1 VDLHSTDESAASGE
15 SKITEISDAMNPR
28 SAAEVALG
36 VAGIWLMVSRVPE
49 LGLNL
54 ALWPVG
60 PDGVLHWV
68 GVIHFALVAVCGFG
82 LLHFRRRLAAWL
94 VPIAE
99 PDAPAPV
106 AGLQAAAFSVVGV
119 VLLGYGLAELLGR
132 LAVSLWSPGHIP
144 LDWLA
149 IATAQIAVG
158 LVLFLGARGL
168 AQIWTALQ
176 GQRGHHDPDL
186 R

>member
-1 VDLHSTDESAASGE
+1 
-15 SKITEISDAMNPR
+15 MNAR

-36 VAGIWLMVSRVPE
+36 VAGIWLMVNRIPE
-49 LGLNL
+49 FGLNL

-68 GVIHFALVAVCGFG
+68 GVIHFALVAICGVG
-82 LLHFRRRLAAWL
+82 LLLFRRRLAAWL
-94 VPIAE
+94 VPM
-99 PDAPAPV
+99 PDPSVTGPV
-106 AGLQAAAFSVVGV
+106 PGLQAAAFSVVGV
-119 VLLGYGLAELLGR
+119 VLLGYGLADLLGR
-132 LAVSLWSPGHIP
+132 LAVSLWSPGRIP

-149 IATAQIAVG
+149 IGIARIAVG

-168 AQIWTALQ
+168 ARIWRAL
-176 GQRGHHDPDL
+176 RGERGYQEPDL